1 MRCAPPRPPTLPT
14 PTLPAP
20 PAGAAP
26 RRAAL
31 LAGLAALVAPCAR
44 AAPEQVFFTTA
55 TDAAKAGLK
64 ARDEAAGFQCKVG
77 VVVVAVAAAVARAL
91 ENLSLKT
98 PLSFS
103 ISLPRAA

>member
-1 MRCAPPRPPTLPT
+1 
-14 PTLPAP
+14 
-20 PAGAAP
+20 
-26 RRAAL
+26 
-31 LAGLAALVAPCAR
+31 VAPCAR